1 MEPTSAAHVPSGTGR
16 SSWELHSAG
25 RTKTRV
31 HSLRPP
37 GGVHSPG
44 GKLQWPLG
52 QGPGA
57 GGPAWGAGGRGES
70 GAFFVC
76 KVSLNNGC
84 SALSSLLLLLL
95 GSARRRLSL
104 PLPPSSPPALPR
116 PPGPSAGEAG
126 DAGPGT
132 HTHSHWHTQTHAALA
147 RPPAPSFLPFS
158 PCSLPPSPPRSLS
171 EPLSEGGPRAGG
183 GWSCPAGP
191 APSPRARRKSGG
203 REEGLLRK
211 TKEIETRRLG
221 TERIGPGETWT
232 GRRPREAGR
241 ETHPPEPHAEV
252 KGGAG
257 LCRLLVSSPS
267 QPTPTPLRLK
277 AGLRSHSELLWRN
290 PRAARWEELWGAG
303 LLYTDPHSEFSLKI
317 LEKGGQ
323 SRLPRPKPSR
333 VPSPGSEIPFTEHP
347 SGTPPLKPRG
357 C

>member
-1 MEPTSAAHVPSGTGR
+1 MSRVGQAGLAGSSTPQAAQRLACTASARPAASTARGESYNGHWARGR
-16 SSWELHSAG
+16 G
-25 RTKTRV
+25 
-31 HSLRPP
+31 P
-37 GGVHSPG
+37 GGRP
-44 GKLQWPLG
+44 
-52 QGPGA
+52 
-57 GGPAWGAGGRGES
+57 GGRGAAGSPEP
-70 GAFFVC
+70 
-76 KVSLNNGC
+76 SLFARFPSTMAARLFPLSSSSS
-84 SALSSLLLLLL
+84 SALPAAASRCLCLQAARPPSLGHRAPLL
-95 GSARRRLSL
+95 GRRETQGPALTLTHTGTLRHTQRSLARPLLPFSLSL
-104 PLPPSSPPALPR
+104 P
-116 PPGPSAGEAG
+116 
-126 DAGPGT
+126 
-132 HTHSHWHTQTHAALA
+132 
-147 RPPAPSFLPFS
+147 AP
-158 PCSLPPSPPRSLS
+158 SLPPSPPRSLS